1 MQIFCD
7 RASLNIHKKSM
18 IITVILIILIINST
32 IFITLQSMK
41 SHFESSLESLGWMSA
56 GARWPPTH

>member
-41 SHFESSLESLGWMSA
+41 SHFESSLESLG
-56 GARWPPTH
+56 